1 MTVQTETVQSQT
13 VYVAAVQAEGAAT
26 GSPVSAVG
34 QAAQIDPAL
43 TDSFKA
49 AFGGHPAGV
58 SVITA
63 DSATG
68 PVGITASSVA
78 SVSAEP
84 PLLAFSLAASSGS
97 AAALAVANS
106 VVVHLLTTDDLELA
120 KTFAN
125 SNSERFAA
133 TMPWTRL
140 ETGEPLLAHGGY
152 ALRCKILSRTPAG
165 GSLLLAAQVLEIMTP
180 GRSGPAAQDNPA
192 QDNPGQANP
201 EQANFSPV
209 RVSAPMVYH
218 SRNFHALGEHSVMPY

>member
-1 MTVQTETVQSQT
+1 MTVQAETVQTQPAQAGRIGT
-13 VYVAAVQAEGAAT
+13 GTPVVAAAE
-26 GSPVSAVG
+26 
-34 QAAQIDPAL
+34 PAL

-58 SVITA
+58 SIITA

-97 AAALAVANS
+97 AAALAVASS
-106 VVVHLLTTDDLELA
+106 VVVHLLTTDDLDLA

-125 SNSERFAA
+125 SNSERFTD

-140 ETGEPLLAHGGY
+140 ETGEPLLVHGGY

-180 GRSGPAAQDNPA
+180 GRNATSVPVSPGAA
-192 QDNPGQANP
+192 
-201 EQANFSPV
+201 
-209 RVSAPMVYH
+209 MVYH
-218 SRNFHALGEHSVMPY
+218 SRNFHALGEHSMMPR

>member
-1 MTVQTETVQSQT
+1 MTVQAETVQIQPAQAGRIGT
-13 VYVAAVQAEGAAT
+13 GTPVAVVSEPAVAE
-26 GSPVSAVG
+26 
-34 QAAQIDPAL
+34 PAL

-58 SVITA
+58 SIITA

-97 AAALAVANS
+97 AAALAVASS
-106 VVVHLLTTDDLELA
+106 VVVHLLTTDDLDLA

-125 SNSERFAA
+125 SNSERFTG

-140 ETGEPLLAHGGY
+140 ETGEPLLVHGGY

-180 GRSGPAAQDNPA
+180 GRNAKSVPVSPGAA
-192 QDNPGQANP
+192 
-201 EQANFSPV
+201 
-209 RVSAPMVYH
+209 MVYH
-218 SRNFHALGEHSVMPY
+218 SRNFHALGEHSMMPR

>member
-1 MTVQTETVQSQT
+1 MTVQAETLETQRI
-13 VYVAAVQAEGAAT
+13 VAGV
-26 GSPVSAVG
+26 PVAGLMDSS
-34 QAAQIDPAL
+34 L

-58 SVITA
+58 SIITA

-78 SVSAEP
+78 SVSANP

-97 AAALAVANS
+97 AAALALADS

-125 SNSERFAA
+125 SKSERFTS
-133 TMPWTRL
+133 TMPWDRL
-140 ETGEPLLAHGGY
+140 ETGEPLLAHSGY

-165 GSLLLAAQVLEIMTP
+165 GSLLLAAQVLEIMPP
-180 GRSGPAAQDNPA
+180 GRNDRNGTNGSSDKSAQGNPA
-192 QDNPGQANP
+192 QAD
-201 EQANFSPV
+201 SM
-209 RVSAPMVYH
+209 RVNTGAPMVYH
-218 SRNFHALGEHSVMPY
+218 GRNFHAIGEHSVMPH